1 METTFLQHTP
11 TLFTSQQQQP
21 AIDAM
26 MRCGK
31 KSYFGI
37 NSYFQI
43 DGFSLLFD
51 SFENIE

>member
-1 METTFLQHTP
+1 VP
-11 TLFTSQQQQP
+11 V
-21 AIDAM
+21 
-26 MRCGK
+26 RGK

-51 SFENIE
+51 SFENIEWRQNA